1 MFVGGVIPA
10 SMIKT
15 DGIGIKTDGLGIK
28 TDGLEIKTD
37 GHGKK
42 TDGLGIRI
50 MCMNEGIFE

>member
-15 DGIGIKTDGLGIK
+15 DGIGIKTDGLEIK
-28 TDGLEIKTD
+28 TDGL
-37 GHGKK
+37 GKK